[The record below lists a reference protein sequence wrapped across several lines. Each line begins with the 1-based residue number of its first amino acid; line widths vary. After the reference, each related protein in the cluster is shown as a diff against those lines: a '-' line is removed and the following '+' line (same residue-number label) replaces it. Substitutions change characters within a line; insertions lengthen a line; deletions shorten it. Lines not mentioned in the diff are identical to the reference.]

1 MQKQKRGKK
10 QYKDT
15 RDWPAYNQQLIN
27 RGIFYLH
34 PRFLST
40 WRQEIEQMNAGKE
53 GNPYLYP
60 PSLIEFLAILHT
72 KAFDYRA
79 LQGMLSV
86 LAKQH
91 FNFPVISYTQI
102 CRRINQLDA
111 RFPLRD
117 KEFDGAIDGTGI
129 KVTNRGEWMNKIW
142 SDTPRRGWIKVTI
155 LGDTKGN
162 IVDVRIG
169 NSKQDER
176 KAGRGMIRKQGKKMK
191 KLLADSLHDCNAT
204 FDLCKQLGIDPAIN
218 IRENASPKGLSAR
231 ARAVRQYQG
240 LGYEQWSQQTQ
251 YGLRWPSSEGI
262 FSAVKRMFGEYV
274 RAVKKRFMY
283 QEALLKFWAYQQVR
297 LYNAA

>member
-162 IVDVRIG
+162 IVDVRIC

-176 KAGRGMIRKQGKKMK
+176 
-191 KLLADSLHDCNAT
+191 S
-204 FDLCKQLGIDPAIN
+204 F
-218 IRENASPKGLSAR
+218 
-231 ARAVRQYQG
+231 
-240 LGYEQWSQQTQ
+240 
-251 YGLRWPSSEGI
+251 
-262 FSAVKRMFGEYV
+262 VK
-274 RAVKKRFMY
+274 
-283 QEALLKFWAYQQVR
+283 
-297 LYNAA
+297 